1 MKVKELYAW
10 LDKMMEDNPTVAE
23 ADIGLLRSDGR
34 EVKLYELNGLHIKR
48 DFKTVTL
55 GIDSE
60 GRELS
65 RITLSDRAHDMANNR
80 PNNQLAPLGIPVD
93 WLKNPF
99 GTRTGHSPCEFDMK
113 NPPLLKL
120 TQEQKEAAI
129 SAGLNSK
136 EYREELYR
144 QEVDRRMREE
154 ERRILAHRL
163 DGFPGEQRQQLIEV
177 FMHMSEHR
185 RSKLKD

>member
-1 MKVKELYAW
+1 MKVKELAK
-10 LDKMMEDNPTVAE
+10 LLERIMKENPAVAE
-23 ADIGLLRSDGR
+23 AEVTTMQDSELIKVNGFQIQRSLKAIVLTD
-34 EVKLYELNGLHIKR
+34 NGL
-48 DFKTVTL
+48 VQPY
-55 GIDSE
+55 DSKE
-60 GRELS
+60 GVVVSYVDGDGELCKSRERRS
-65 RITLSDRAHDMANNR
+65 
-80 PNNQLAPLGIPVD
+80 QLAPLGIPAS

-99 GTRTGHSPCEFDMK
+99 EPLTKPTFSLGLTEAQREAMAAMKADRTSH
-113 NPPLLKL
+113 
-120 TQEQKEAAI
+120 
-129 SAGLNSK
+129 
-136 EYREELYR
+136 EELYR